1 MKKHE
6 DGYLVEPEELEALEK
21 GENIKLEGESYP
33 IDTGLTL
40 YELNQQL
47 VNQMTPLNRATAYE
61 KYYDSWRG
69 WVTGH
74 AAHYY
79 VFICRDG
86 GEYTFFV
93 NQAGTAKPGKLW
105 DNIWD
110 VFDRIGTVLSI
121 EPAPQGMPDVV
132 EVWIRGN
139 EEDAKPL
146 VYYLVDWDEGTIEI

>member
-33 IDTGLTL
+33 IDTGLSL
-40 YELNQQL
+40 YQVNQQL
-47 VNQMTPLNRATAYE
+47 VNQMPVLSKETAYT

-69 WVTGH
+69 WISGH

-93 NQAGTAKPGKLW
+93 NRQGTAKPGAIW
-105 DNIWD
+105 DNLWD
-110 VFDRIGTVLSI
+110 VFERIGDVLSI
-121 EPAPQGMPDVV
+121 EPAPEGMDDVV
-132 EVWIRGN
+132 EVWIRAR
-139 EEDAKPL
+139 EEGAQPL
-146 VYYLVDWDEGTIEI
+146 VYYFVDWDEGTIEV